1 MVNSME
7 EEIFRRIDILQ
18 KQFCELK
25 EKTEKNLDNSAM
37 LYRLITKVEK
47 KLIHMSVIAKKI
59 IDQVNKVLKILDKK
73 N

>member
-1 MVNSME
+1 MANSIE

-18 KQFCELK
+18 KQFSDLK
-25 EKTEKNLDNSAM
+25 EKAEKNLDNSAM

-47 KLIHMSVIAKKI
+47 KLIHMSVLAKKM
-59 IDQVNKVLKILDKK
+59 IDRVDRVLKILGKK